1 MTASKNFRAGAR
13 TVKRRRHDLDQR
25 VGAQIRELREDAG
38 LARPELAACAGIAAS
53 YLWKI
58 EAGAAHPTI
67 EVLIA
72 IGACLGSDLGIRYFP
87 GVGPRLHDR
96 FQAPM
101 VEALL
106 RALGPGWRGE
116 PEVAVP
122 SARGVIDLV
131 LRRPQDRLVLACEAH
146 SELRRLELVVR
157 RLGEKAEALK
167 AQIEGERAVSRMVL
181 LRSTTSTR
189 AVAQAYEATLAAAF
203 PSRTAEAVAALRG
216 EAAWP
221 GPAIVWARVE
231 AGRAEIMDAPP
242 RGVRV
247 GR

>member
-1 MTASKNFRAGAR
+1 M
-13 TVKRRRHDLDQR
+13 L
-25 VGAQIRELREDAG
+25 
-38 LARPELAACAGIAAS
+38 
-53 YLWKI
+53 
-58 EAGAAHPTI
+58 
-67 EVLIA
+67 
-72 IGACLGSDLGIRYFP
+72 
-87 GVGPRLHDR
+87 
-96 FQAPM
+96 
-101 VEALL
+101 
-106 RALGPGWRGE
+106 
-116 PEVAVP
+116 
-122 SARGVIDLV
+122 
-131 LRRPQDRLVLACEAH
+131 
-146 SELRRLELVVR
+146 
-157 RLGEKAEALK
+157 
-167 AQIEGERAVSRMVL
+167 L